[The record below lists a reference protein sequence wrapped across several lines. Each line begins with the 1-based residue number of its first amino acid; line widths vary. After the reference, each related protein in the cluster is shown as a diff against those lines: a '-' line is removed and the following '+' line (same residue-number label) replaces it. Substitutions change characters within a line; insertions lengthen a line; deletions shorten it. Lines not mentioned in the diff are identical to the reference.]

1 VRTVCC
7 VERIDI
13 DRWKTIERYVDGQLE
28 LVRGVEIELELEL
41 WSVAVRSVCYVERVD
56 TD

>member
-1 VRTVCC
+1 MRTVCC